1 MKMTIP
7 QTGENARN
15 SAYLSKK
22 TSVKQR
28 HTAFVIKGLKAG

>member
-15 SAYLSKK
+15 SAYLSK